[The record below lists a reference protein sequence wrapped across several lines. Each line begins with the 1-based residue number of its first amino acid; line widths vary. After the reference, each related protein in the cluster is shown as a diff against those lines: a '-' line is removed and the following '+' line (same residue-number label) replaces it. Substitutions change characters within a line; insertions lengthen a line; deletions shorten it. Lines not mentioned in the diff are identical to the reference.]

1 MPRRRLALVALLL
14 QTAAAFRP
22 PPTRLNQY
30 RRGHATAIAPPSDA
44 DKLARDRLI
53 KTSVVL
59 LVPSLAVGAIS
70 LVAFPAL
77 CRGMRSAF
85 GVATLAVLSGD
96 QGQFIQNFLSV
107 IGILFSLLIG
117 NTYAFCYNQQVMVYM
132 ALFEEVS
139 VAKALLEQATLVCQG
154 RPSYAGVLDD
164 VQRYVDRDLKRA
176 IVARRFI
183 IDAPRD
189 DPLEAIMWQTSVGTP
204 GAIYDTVRWL
214 RRARGERL
222 GAMQRKLP
230 PLHFAL
236 LFLLGILE
244 VCAFPLLSAGAATT
258 VGAGA
263 LRVEAAMFALM
274 TAALTLTLGVGAIVE
289 TAARPVRWT
298 LALAVMVEGLE
309 DELNASGRRTGRAPR
324 TCRRRQS
331 LVFFCHGVLVGNDQ
345 HTPSPSPESESRK
358 GSSATRVSS
367 TMRVETRKKR
377 PLGTRSRASAPGA
390 RRRPRRGRLHHRD
403 VRHLFSANSARRR
416 LRRRSPHVPD
426 AEPAVVARRDEPRVG
441 EPRHADALRPWPR
454 SPLRRAAARVPH

>member
-1 MPRRRLALVALLL
+1 MPRRRLALSHCCCK
-14 QTAAAFRP
+14 QP
-22 PPTRLNQY
+22 PPSDHHPPASNCSHRHAL
-30 RRGHATAIAPPSDA
+30 RRHATAITPPSDA

-59 LVPSLAVGAIS
+59 LVPSSPSAPSVSWRFRHSVEAC
-70 LVAFPAL
+70 AA
-77 CRGMRSAF
+77 RSASRRSPCCR
-85 GVATLAVLSGD
+85 ATRASSSRT
-96 QGQFIQNFLSV
+96 FSV

-176 IVARRFI
+176 DLSPAVLLSTR
-183 IDAPRD
+183 PRD

-274 TAALTLTLGVGAIVE
+274 TAALTLTLGVVVQLW
-289 TAARPVRWT
+289 RPRGSAYSVDA
-298 LALAVMVEGLE
+298 ALAVMVEGLE
-309 DELNASGRRTGRAPR
+309 DEL
-324 TCRRRQS
+324 
-331 LVFFCHGVLVGNDQ
+331 
-345 HTPSPSPESESRK
+345 
-358 GSSATRVSS
+358 
-367 TMRVETRKKR
+367 
-377 PLGTRSRASAPGA
+377 
-390 RRRPRRGRLHHRD
+390 
-403 VRHLFSANSARRR
+403 SARRAAI
-416 LRRRSPHVPD
+416 RSS
-426 AEPAVVARRDEPRVG
+426 PADLPPAPKV
-441 EPRHADALRPWPR
+441 
-454 SPLRRAAARVPH
+454 

>member
-1 MPRRRLALVALLL
+1 MPRRHAALALLL
-14 QTAAAFRP
+14 QAAAAFRP
-22 PPTRLNQY
+22 PPTRLKLQPPALL
-30 RRGHATAIAPPSDA
+30 RRQHATAITPPSDA

-176 IVARRFI
+176 DLSPAVLLSTR
-183 IDAPRD
+183 PRD

-274 TAALTLTLGVGAIVE
+274 TAALTLTLGVVVQLW
-289 TAARPVRWT
+289 RPRGSAYSVDA
-298 LALAVMVEGLE
+298 ALAVMVEGLE
-309 DELNASGRRTGRAPR
+309 DEL
-324 TCRRRQS
+324 
-331 LVFFCHGVLVGNDQ
+331 
-345 HTPSPSPESESRK
+345 
-358 GSSATRVSS
+358 
-367 TMRVETRKKR
+367 
-377 PLGTRSRASAPGA
+377 
-390 RRRPRRGRLHHRD
+390 
-403 VRHLFSANSARRR
+403 SARRAAI
-416 LRRRSPHVPD
+416 RSS
-426 AEPAVVARRDEPRVG
+426 PADLPPAPEV
-441 EPRHADALRPWPR
+441 
-454 SPLRRAAARVPH
+454 

>member
-1 MPRRRLALVALLL
+1 
-14 QTAAAFRP
+14 
-22 PPTRLNQY
+22 
-30 RRGHATAIAPPSDA
+30 
-44 DKLARDRLI
+44 
-53 KTSVVL
+53 
-59 LVPSLAVGAIS
+59 
-70 LVAFPAL
+70 
-77 CRGMRSAF
+77 MRSAF

-164 VQRYVDRDLKRA
+164 VQRYVDQDLKRA
-176 IVARRFI
+176 DLSPGRFI
-183 IDAPRD
+183 IARGRATI
-189 DPLEAIMWQTSVGTP
+189 PLEAIMWQTSVGTP

-274 TAALTLTLGVGAIVE
+274 TAALTLTLGVVVQLW
-289 TAARPVRWT
+289 RPRGSAYSVDA
-298 LALAVMVEGLE
+298 ALAVMVEGLE
-309 DELNASGRRTGRAPR
+309 DELMRAAGGDP
-324 TCRRRQS
+324 
-331 LVFFCHGVLVGNDQ
+331 V
-345 HTPSPSPESESRK
+345 
-358 GSSATRVSS
+358 
-367 TMRVETRKKR
+367 
-377 PLGTRSRASAPGA
+377 
-390 RRRPRRGRLHHRD
+390 
-403 VRHLFSANSARRR
+403 
-416 LRRRSPHVPD
+416 
-426 AEPAVVARRDEPRVG
+426 EPRG
-441 EPRHADALRPWPR
+441 L
-454 SPLRRAAARVPH
+454 AAGA

>member
-1 MPRRRLALVALLL
+1 MPRRQFALALLL
-14 QTAAAFRP
+14 QAAAAFRP
-22 PPTRLNQY
+22 PPTRLKLALP
-30 RRGHATAIAPPSDA
+30 RRHATVITPPSDA
-44 DKLARDRLI
+44 DKLARDRLV

-176 IVARRFI
+176 DLSPAVLLSTR
-183 IDAPRD
+183 PRD

-244 VCAFPLLSAGAATT
+244 VCAFP
-258 VGAGA
+258 
-263 LRVEAAMFALM
+263 
-274 TAALTLTLGVGAIVE
+274 
-289 TAARPVRWT
+289 
-298 LALAVMVEGLE
+298 AV
-309 DELNASGRRTGRAPR
+309 GRRGDDG
-324 TCRRRQS
+324 RRR
-331 LVFFCHGVLVGNDQ
+331 
-345 HTPSPSPESESRK
+345 
-358 GSSATRVSS
+358 
-367 TMRVETRKKR
+367 
-377 PLGTRSRASAPGA
+377 RAEG
-390 RRRPRRGRLHHRD
+390 RGGD
-403 VRHLFSANSARRR
+403 VRAHDRGAHSNIGR
-416 LRRRSPHVPD
+416 
-426 AEPAVVARRDEPRVG
+426 
-441 EPRHADALRPWPR
+441 
-454 SPLRRAAARVPH
+454 RRAALAAARLGLFGGCCISGHGRGPRGRAQRATGGDPVEPRGPAAGA

>member
-1 MPRRRLALVALLL
+1 
-14 QTAAAFRP
+14 
-22 PPTRLNQY
+22 
-30 RRGHATAIAPPSDA
+30 
-44 DKLARDRLI
+44 
-53 KTSVVL
+53 
-59 LVPSLAVGAIS
+59 
-70 LVAFPAL
+70 
-77 CRGMRSAF
+77 MRSAF

-176 IVARRFI
+176 DLSPAVLLSTR
-183 IDAPRD
+183 PRD
-189 DPLEAIMWQTSVGTP
+189 DPLEATMWQTSVGTP

-274 TAALTLTLGVGAIVE
+274 TAALTLTLGVVVQLW
-289 TAARPVRWT
+289 RPRGSAYSVDA
-298 LALAVMVEGLE
+298 ALAVMVEGLE
-309 DELNASGRRTGRAPR
+309 DEL
-324 TCRRRQS
+324 
-331 LVFFCHGVLVGNDQ
+331 
-345 HTPSPSPESESRK
+345 
-358 GSSATRVSS
+358 
-367 TMRVETRKKR
+367 
-377 PLGTRSRASAPGA
+377 
-390 RRRPRRGRLHHRD
+390 
-403 VRHLFSANSARRR
+403 SARRAAI
-416 LRRRSPHVPD
+416 RSS
-426 AEPAVVARRDEPRVG
+426 PADLPPAPKV
-441 EPRHADALRPWPR
+441 
-454 SPLRRAAARVPH
+454 